1 MDKWALVVQ
10 GGGTRAAYAGGALE
24 VLLKHHLYASL
35 AVGTSAGALLTADY
49 TSRDE
54 GRNYKILT
62 EAMKNPSFAR
72 LGYFFSKKGNFF
84 NFEWL
89 FKELPMSLPFNLPV
103 FIKSETDFYCCTTSL
118 ETGKACYFNKR
129 ERNFFDALAASCS
142 MPLYT
147 RKPVMVDGHPYL
159 DGGVVARIP
168 FNKAKEEGYSKIVV
182 IATRERGFLYPH
194 NGKEMTGESLL
205 LSRFKKYPAFME
217 ANRKSK
223 KDFNSQFIALQELA
237 NKGDIFLLAPSVTP
251 TLGHASRSV
260 KKIEELYHLGE
271 QDMENSL
278 DSLINYLGASP
289 NKTII
294 KKHE

>member
-24 VLLKHHLYASL
+24 VLLKRRLYASL
-35 AVGTSAGALLTADY
+35 AIGTSAGALLTADY

-62 EAMKNPSFAR
+62 GAMKDPSFAR
-72 LGYFFSKKGNFF
+72 LGYFFSKKANFF

-89 FKELPMSLPFNLPV
+89 FKELPLSLPFDLPT
-103 FIKSETDFYCCTTSL
+103 FLNSSTDFYCCTTSL
-118 ETGKACYFNKR
+118 ETGKACYFNKK
-129 ERNFFDALAASCS
+129 EKFFFDALAASCS

-147 RKPVMVDGHPYL
+147 RKPVMVNGHPYL

-168 FNKAKEEGYSKIVV
+168 YEKAVEEGYSKIVV
-182 IATRERGFLYPH
+182 IATRERGFLYP
-194 NGKEMTGESLL
+194 NDGKEVTGEATL
-205 LSRFKKYPAFME
+205 LSRFKDYPLFME

-223 KDFNSQFIALQELA
+223 CDFNAQFVKLQELA
-237 NKGDIFLLAPSVTP
+237 DKGDIFLLAPSVTP
-251 TLGHASRSV
+251 SLGHASRSV
-260 KKIEELYHLGE
+260 KKIQELYALGE
-271 QDMENSL
+271 KDMENSYV
-278 DSLINYLGASP
+278 SLINYLGTSL
-289 NKTII
+289 NETII